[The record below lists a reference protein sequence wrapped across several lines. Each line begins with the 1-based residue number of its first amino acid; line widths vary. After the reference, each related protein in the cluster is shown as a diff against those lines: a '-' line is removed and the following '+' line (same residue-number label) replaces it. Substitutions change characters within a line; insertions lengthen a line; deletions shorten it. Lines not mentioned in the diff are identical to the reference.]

1 MVDYTERK
9 QQLIEENEW
18 LPKAIEMLNMRL
30 IDRGFNCENKWLG
43 YYDEYVLHY
52 TPQRYQ
58 NYDGEW
64 EKMDWGKLEIHEKH
78 EVFNPYK
85 YCGGKGT
92 EYTKLAEIEMTEKRW
107 ETIEKFIR
115 FDGYQVYGKKVDLYS
130 NPNPRPRVEFINGSD
145 VPINGYYE

>member
-1 MVDYTERK
+1 MIFIWVSVGFKSHETLTQLIKGEKMVDYTERK

-52 TPQRYQ
+52 EPRRYQ
-58 NYDGEW
+58 NYEGEW

-92 EYTKLAEIEMTEKRW
+92 EYRNGVYLLRSLMSN
-107 ETIEKFIR
+107 R
-115 FDGYQVYGKKVDLYS
+115 FS
-130 NPNPRPRVEFINGSD
+130 FFSCPH
-145 VPINGYYE
+145 